1 MDDKSVANNNEGVAN
16 NNQSV
21 ATNNKSVA
29 INKSQATTCCGSG
42 SNEFGAANNQ
52 SAAINKSQ
60 ATTCCGSGNNEISAI
75 NKYKY
80 GPNNNKSGET
90 CCCGCVSIE
99 TGTYVAAIVVCVDYI
114 AWAIFFFYRLP
125 GLAFFGMFILVFAFA
140 CLLVIY
146 GQKECNPY
154 VFVPYLIVGVIDMIF
169 RALLLYV
176 SFGCVFLT
184 PVHWE
189 YGPSYILC
197 FCFLGYYAVS
207 FPLYVWFYSIIC
219 RGFLAVKEV
228 ESRRY
233 RPYF

>member
-1 MDDKSVANNNEGVAN
+1 MDDKSAAN

-21 ATNNKSVA
+21 ATNNQSVA
-29 INKSQATTCCGSG
+29 INKSQATTCCGSN
-42 SNEFGAANNQ
+42 S
-52 SAAINKSQ
+52 
-60 ATTCCGSGNNEISAI
+60 NEISAI

-90 CCCGCVSIE
+90 CCCGSVSIG

-114 AWAIFFFYRLP
+114 AWAIFFFYHLKI
-125 GLAFFGMFILVFAFA
+125 AFFGMFILVFAFA

-154 VFVPYLIVGVIDMIF
+154 VFVPYLIVGVIDMIC
-169 RALLLYV
+169 RALFLYV
-176 SFGCVFLT
+176 FFGCVFLT

-189 YGPSYILC
+189 YGPSYLLC
-197 FCFLGYYAVS
+197 VCFLGYYAVS
-207 FPLYVWFYSIIC
+207 FPLYVWFYSIIV